1 VSYTRKILMTP
12 ERWESIKNA
21 FECAIESN
29 PEDRARAIS
38 DACGGDPEL
47 IAEVEKL
54 LGEHERLGDFLTEP
68 AIQFSGA
75 LAPGTVIA
83 SRYEIESLL
92 GRGGMGEVYRA
103 HDRLLKETVA
113 LKTIRA
119 DQAGSSTVLS
129 SLQREIQTARKV
141 THPNVCR
148 VFDLGVHTFDDG
160 SPPIQFLSMELLEG
174 ETLQVRIE
182 RQGRLTGAEA
192 LPLAVQMAE
201 GLAAAH
207 AAGII
212 HRDFK
217 SGNVIVVP
225 GEKGDRAVITDF
237 GLARADRKLDTAA
250 TASLSGRNILAGTI
264 GYMSPEQL
272 TGGRITPASDIYSL
286 GIVLFEMITGRLPFS
301 DSHFIQAAVQ
311 RVSGNLPSV
320 RQLAPGLDK
329 RWERVIR
336 RCLET
341 KPEARISPA
350 KAVADA
356 LRRPRLPLPN
366 LELTRRQWIG
376 ASAAAAVVAAAPVA
390 WYERRK
396 PYVPRPEAERWY
408 EQGVEHVYE
417 TTYDAARKALEQ
429 AIAIDPDYA
438 PAHAYLGLALR
449 ELDYPERAREEI
461 LTALALLERKRHS
474 AEDALRVKAT
484 QLFVSSNYDLA
495 QPLIDEQAR
504 QAQGRRKQQA
514 TIEQGMLAMYRNR
527 LPDAQQ
533 AFQKVLT
540 ADPSEAG
547 AQLRIATVYAR
558 QRKNDLAIKSFDQA
572 ETLFR
577 AANNIDGVTETLFQR
592 GVFLARANRSA
603 EAIPALE
610 KGISIARDTGDIH
623 HEVRLQLA
631 LGVAYVNLGQ
641 TARAQQI
648 TEEGI
653 KKAIDSKM
661 EHAAAVGLLD
671 LGNVYLQRG
680 PLDMADKYF
689 LQGLEFARQTKSQ
702 RVEMRA
708 LLSLGSLRVQS
719 DRPREAIGYIEKAL
733 PYYQQ
738 GSFLRET
745 MQSLLLLGRAQGQ
758 LGRVR
763 EAEQTLRKAALAA
776 EHSGDLEQL
785 GLAHDFLATVL
796 LWQGNFPSAR
806 IELQRALQLYA
817 AVRGGQQAAFGFVTL
832 AVIESRAGIS
842 DKAAASLSLAEARLS
857 KLEGTQT
864 QLRSEILTAHAELSH
879 TQRQWAQ
886 AERFARQAVT
896 LPGNDR
902 NPNARFSAGLSAV
915 RMGKIDSGVM
925 EARGSIQQ
933 YDQQERLFSAAAAQL
948 ELAQALWE
956 SNRRPDAQTLAK
968 AALAFFE
975 PIENWEAIWR
985 CRRILDD
992 PKAAEALD
1000 RCRQVL
1006 GAEMF
1011 ESYRKRPILE
1021 KLLP

>member
-1 VSYTRKILMTP
+1 MTP

-38 DACGGDPEL
+38 EACGGDPEL

-54 LGEHERLGDFLTEP
+54 LGEHEKLGDFLTEP
-68 AIQFSGA
+68 AIQFTGA

-103 HDRLLKETVA
+103 HDRLLKETIA

-119 DQAGSSTVLS
+119 DQAARSTILS

-148 VFDLGVHTFDDG
+148 VFDLGVHTFDDDP
-160 SPPIQFLSMELLEG
+160 SHPPIQFLSMELLEG
-174 ETLQVRIE
+174 ETLQARIE

-192 LPLAVQMAE
+192 LPLAIQMAE

-217 SGNVIVVP
+217 SGNVIVIP

-250 TASLSGRNILAGTI
+250 TASLSGRNILVGTI

-286 GIVLFEMITGRLPFS
+286 GIVLFEMTTGRLPFS
-301 DSHFIQAAVQ
+301 NSHFIQAAVQ

-356 LRRPRLPLPN
+356 LRRPRLPLPK

-376 ASAAAAVVAAAPVA
+376 ASAAAVVAAVAPVA

-461 LTALALLERKRHS
+461 LTALALLEQKRHS
-474 AEDALRVKAT
+474 AEDALHVKAT
-484 QLFVSSNYDLA
+484 QFFVSANYDLA
-495 QPLIDEQAR
+495 QPLIDDLAR

-514 TIEQGMLAMYRNR
+514 GIEQGMLAMYRNK

-533 AFQKVLT
+533 AFQKVLA

-558 QRKNDLAIKSFDQA
+558 QRKNDLAIQSFDQA

-592 GVFLARANRSA
+592 GVFLTRANRSA
-603 EAIPALE
+603 EAIPSLE

-680 PLDMADKYF
+680 PLEMADKYF

-702 RVEMRA
+702 RVETRA

-719 DRPREAIGYIEKAL
+719 DRPREAIGFIEKAL

-758 LGRVR
+758 LGRVN

-776 EHSGDLEQL
+776 EQLGDVEQL
-785 GLAHDFLATVL
+785 GLAHDFLANVL
-796 LWQGNFPSAR
+796 VEQGNFPSAR
-806 IELQRALQLYA
+806 TELQRALQLYA
-817 AVRGGQQAAFGFVTL
+817 AVRGGQLAAFGFATRAL
-832 AVIESRAGIS
+832 IESKAGLT
-842 DKAAASLSLAEARLS
+842 DKAAASLSFAEARLS

-864 QLRSEILTAHAELSH
+864 QLRGAILSEHAEILYS
-879 TQRQWAQ
+879 QRQWIKAAHFAQ
-886 AERFARQAVT
+886 EALA
-896 LPGNDR
+896 LPGNDAD
-902 NPNARFSAGLSAV
+902 PNARLLAGLASI
-915 RMGKIDSGVM
+915 RLGKIDAGLP
-925 EARGSIQQ
+925 EANGSIQQ
-933 YDQQERLFSAAAAQL
+933 YDQKDRQSAAAAGRL
-948 ELAQALWE
+948 ELAEALRE
-956 SNRRPDAQTLAK
+956 NNRQSDARALAK
-968 AALAFFE
+968 AALGFFE

-985 CRRILDD
+985 GRRILND
-992 PKAAEALD
+992 PKAAEALE

-1006 GAEMF
+1006 GPEMF
-1011 ESYRKRPILE
+1011 ESYRKLPILE
-1021 KLLP
+1021 TLLP

>member
-1 VSYTRKILMTP
+1 MTP

-54 LGEHERLGDFLTEP
+54 LGEHEKLGDFLTEP
-68 AIQFSGA
+68 AIQFTGA

-103 HDRLLKETVA
+103 HDRLLKETIA

-119 DQAGSSTVLS
+119 DQAASSTILS

-148 VFDLGVHTFDDG
+148 VFDLGTHTFDDD
-160 SPPIQFLSMELLEG
+160 SRRPPIQFLSMELLEG
-174 ETLQVRIE
+174 ETLQARIE

-192 LPLAVQMAE
+192 LPLAIQMAE

-217 SGNVIVVP
+217 SGNVIVIP
-225 GEKGDRAVITDF
+225 GEHGDRAVITDF

-250 TASLSGRNILAGTI
+250 TASLSGRNILVGTI

-286 GIVLFEMITGRLPFS
+286 GIVLFEMTTGRLPFS
-301 DSHFIQAAVQ
+301 NSHFIQAAVQ

-356 LRRPRLPLPN
+356 LRRPRLPLPK

-376 ASAAAAVVAAAPVA
+376 ASAAAVVAAVAPVA

-461 LTALALLERKRHS
+461 LTALALLEQKRHS
-474 AEDALRVKAT
+474 AEDALHVKAT
-484 QLFVSSNYDLA
+484 QFFVSANYDLA
-495 QPLIDEQAR
+495 QPLIDDLAR

-514 TIEQGMLAMYRNR
+514 GIEQGMLAMYRNK
-527 LPDAQQ
+527 LPDAQK
-533 AFQKVLT
+533 AFESVLA

-547 AQLRIATVYAR
+547 AQLRIATVYQR

-592 GVFLARANRSA
+592 GVFLSRSNRSP
-603 EAIPALE
+603 EAISTFE
-610 KGISIARDTGDIH
+610 KGIAIARDTGDTH

-631 LGVAYVNLGQ
+631 LGTAYVNLGQ
-641 TARAQQI
+641 TARAQQLI
-648 TEEGI
+648 EEGV
-653 KKAIDSKM
+653 KKAIDNKM
-661 EHAAAVGLLD
+661 GHAAAVGSLD
-671 LGNVYLQRG
+671 LGNLHLQRG
-680 PLDMADKYF
+680 QFDMADKCF
-689 LQGLEFARQTKSQ
+689 LQGLEFARQTKNHNL
-702 RVEMRA
+702 EARA
-708 LLSLGSLRVQS
+708 LLSLGSWCIQS
-719 DRPREAIGYIEKAL
+719 DRPKEAVDYIQKAV
-733 PYYQQ
+733 PYYEQ
-738 GSFLRET
+738 GKFLRET
-745 MQSLLLLGRAQGQ
+745 TQALMLLGRAQNQ
-758 LGRVR
+758 LGRVND
-763 EAEQTLRKAALAA
+763 AEQTTRKAVLAA
-776 EHSGDLEQL
+776 EQIGDAEQSGIAHADLAGILMER
-785 GLAHDFLATVL
+785 
-796 LWQGNFPSAR
+796 GNFPNALT
-806 IELQRALQLYA
+806 EQQRALKLY
-817 AVRGGQQAAFGFVTL
+817 VNTRGGLNAAYGFASL
-832 AVIESRAGIS
+832 ALIESRAGLFAKS
-842 DKAAASLSLAEARLS
+842 AEALSNAEVRLAR
-857 KLEGTQT
+857 LEGQT
-864 QLRSEILTAHAELSH
+864 QLRAALLNVRSEAAYS
-879 TQRQWAQ
+879 QRRWAQ
-886 AERFARQAVT
+886 AARWAQQSLG
-896 LPGNDR
+896 LPGNSAD
-902 NPNARFSAGLSAV
+902 PNARLFSGLAQIGT
-915 RMGKIDSGVM
+915 GKIEPGLA
-925 EARGSIQQ
+925 EANASIRQ
-933 YDQQERLFSAAAAQL
+933 YDQKERLLTAAAAKL

-956 SNRRPDAQTLAK
+956 SNRQPDAQALAK
-968 AALAFFE
+968 AALSFFE
-975 PIENWEAIWR
+975 PLENWEAIWR
-985 CRRILDD
+985 CRRILGD

-1006 GAEMF
+1006 GPEMYD
-1011 ESYRKRPILE
+1011 SYRKRPILE